1 MVNGS
6 GIVDLLVTTPNG
18 NVFKNEEVAS
28 LTAKAELW
36 RGSTVDTTK
45 VSYKWAVM
53 DASVTATSSTGY
65 DADFGIGWR
74 KLSDTADKYTGTATN
89 TLTVYAA
96 AVNSYAVF
104 KCCAQDTDSA
114 SASYN
119 TKFFDV
125 ATFIDNSDPLQIIVT
140 STGGDVFKN
149 GQGTTVLTA
158 VCYQAGSEVDA
169 AGNGSYTWTK
179 YNKDGV
185 VDTSWGTN
193 GSKTGKTLS
202 VSSADVDTKATF
214 MVVVALWGGGEMI
227 ASAQFTIISLCD
239 VVTSD
244 TPPENP
250 YEGQLWVDTS
260 VTPPETKIW
269 DGNEWVVQNDIE
281 TIRTTISI
289 LTEKDAQFQQT
300 IDGLNS
306 YVATLTETVETASN
320 DQGVL
325 EERVLNSESRVSELE
340 HTVNGLS
347 VTMQEQYIGGI
358 NYVQNSSGLNGITD
372 DWSYSGTVKT
382 DASTDTQNNTISDSC
397 FVLGAYSSLSQY
409 IRGVVPGTYTISV
422 RAKKTSTMSGYF
434 YVTYNGNKTKY
445 LFNKS
450 TAFDWTDYSVTL
462 TDVTD
467 PTLRIY
473 CYCRDASIYLADIMI
488 SEGAIPRKWTPAP
501 NEIYTQ
507 EVKIDKRGI
516 EVSNSAS
523 SQRTVITNTEF
534 AGYYNDEV
542 IFTLNKDETQTKK
555 TTVDGELTVG
565 KTKFVPMPTASEGL
579 NIVILD

>member
-1 MVNGS
+1 MTYFTYNGRSSAEFGLHIEKKDVFSAPEYDAEFISIPGRSGDIINPNRRFANIKVTYTVFLARKNVAALASNLRDIKGWLYSEPDRYHELTDSYDAEYFRYGVISGNLDIEEQLNKIGCFTVTFNCKPFKYSFAGQQTVTVDASELTITNPTAFESRPYIKLYGSGTVVIMIQPQGRGIDYRCVITYKDESTGLSLTHPLTISFSRVVNGS

-96 AVNSYAVF
+96 AVDSYAVF

-179 YNKDGV
+179 YNKDGAI
-185 VDTSWGTN
+185 DTSWGTN

-214 MVVVALWGGGEMI
+214 MVVVAI
-227 ASAQFTIISLCD
+227 
-239 VVTSD
+239 
-244 TPPENP
+244 
-250 YEGQLWVDTS
+250 
-260 VTPPETKIW
+260 
-269 DGNEWVVQNDIE
+269 
-281 TIRTTISI
+281 
-289 LTEKDAQFQQT
+289 
-300 IDGLNS
+300 
-306 YVATLTETVETASN
+306 
-320 DQGVL
+320 
-325 EERVLNSESRVSELE
+325 
-340 HTVNGLS
+340 
-347 VTMQEQYIGGI
+347 
-358 NYVQNSSGLNGITD
+358 
-372 DWSYSGTVKT
+372 
-382 DASTDTQNNTISDSC
+382 
-397 FVLGAYSSLSQY
+397 
-409 IRGVVPGTYTISV
+409 
-422 RAKKTSTMSGYF
+422 
-434 YVTYNGNKTKY
+434 
-445 LFNKS
+445 
-450 TAFDWTDYSVTL
+450 
-462 TDVTD
+462 
-467 PTLRIY
+467 
-473 CYCRDASIYLADIMI
+473 
-488 SEGAIPRKWTPAP
+488 
-501 NEIYTQ
+501 
-507 EVKIDKRGI
+507 
-516 EVSNSAS
+516 
-523 SQRTVITNTEF
+523 
-534 AGYYNDEV
+534 
-542 IFTLNKDETQTKK
+542 
-555 TTVDGELTVG
+555 
-565 KTKFVPMPTASEGL
+565 
-579 NIVILD
+579 

>member
-1 MVNGS
+1 M
-6 GIVDLLVTTPNG
+6 
-18 NVFKNEEVAS
+18 FKNEEVAS

-96 AVNSYAVF
+96 AVDSYAVF

-202 VSSADVDTKATF
+202 VSSTDVDTKATF
-214 MVVVALWGGGEMI
+214 MVVVAL
-227 ASAQFTIISLCD
+227 
-239 VVTSD
+239 
-244 TPPENP
+244 
-250 YEGQLWVDTS
+250 
-260 VTPPETKIW
+260 
-269 DGNEWVVQNDIE
+269 
-281 TIRTTISI
+281 
-289 LTEKDAQFQQT
+289 
-300 IDGLNS
+300 
-306 YVATLTETVETASN
+306 
-320 DQGVL
+320 
-325 EERVLNSESRVSELE
+325 
-340 HTVNGLS
+340 
-347 VTMQEQYIGGI
+347 
-358 NYVQNSSGLNGITD
+358 
-372 DWSYSGTVKT
+372 
-382 DASTDTQNNTISDSC
+382 
-397 FVLGAYSSLSQY
+397 
-409 IRGVVPGTYTISV
+409 
-422 RAKKTSTMSGYF
+422 
-434 YVTYNGNKTKY
+434 
-445 LFNKS
+445 
-450 TAFDWTDYSVTL
+450 
-462 TDVTD
+462 
-467 PTLRIY
+467 
-473 CYCRDASIYLADIMI
+473 
-488 SEGAIPRKWTPAP
+488 
-501 NEIYTQ
+501 
-507 EVKIDKRGI
+507 
-516 EVSNSAS
+516 
-523 SQRTVITNTEF
+523 
-534 AGYYNDEV
+534 
-542 IFTLNKDETQTKK
+542 
-555 TTVDGELTVG
+555 
-565 KTKFVPMPTASEGL
+565 
-579 NIVILD
+579 

>member
-1 MVNGS
+1 MSKAQGQFTIIDYNDALTLTGYIGSNLAKTQMYNPDNGSYTPDWKTKNLVLTPSLYVIGTTADQIATANVTSVKWYVGDSNTAITAGTNYGLSGAKSHILTVKANVMAELPGIDYRCVITYKDESTGLSLTHPLTISFSRVVNGS

-96 AVNSYAVF
+96 AVDSYAVF
-104 KCCAQDTDSA
+104 KCCAQDTDSE

-119 TKFFDV
+119 TKFFD
-125 ATFIDNSDPLQIIVT
+125 
-140 STGGDVFKN
+140 
-149 GQGTTVLTA
+149 
-158 VCYQAGSEVDA
+158 
-169 AGNGSYTWTK
+169 
-179 YNKDGV
+179 
-185 VDTSWGTN
+185 
-193 GSKTGKTLS
+193 
-202 VSSADVDTKATF
+202 
-214 MVVVALWGGGEMI
+214 
-227 ASAQFTIISLCD
+227 
-239 VVTSD
+239 
-244 TPPENP
+244 
-250 YEGQLWVDTS
+250 
-260 VTPPETKIW
+260 
-269 DGNEWVVQNDIE
+269 
-281 TIRTTISI
+281 
-289 LTEKDAQFQQT
+289 
-300 IDGLNS
+300 
-306 YVATLTETVETASN
+306 
-320 DQGVL
+320 
-325 EERVLNSESRVSELE
+325 
-340 HTVNGLS
+340 
-347 VTMQEQYIGGI
+347 
-358 NYVQNSSGLNGITD
+358 
-372 DWSYSGTVKT
+372 
-382 DASTDTQNNTISDSC
+382 
-397 FVLGAYSSLSQY
+397 
-409 IRGVVPGTYTISV
+409 
-422 RAKKTSTMSGYF
+422 
-434 YVTYNGNKTKY
+434 
-445 LFNKS
+445 
-450 TAFDWTDYSVTL
+450 SVTL

-467 PTLRIY
+467 PTLRVY

-488 SEGAIPRKWTPAP
+488 TEGAIPRKWTPAP

-555 TTVDGELTVG
+555 TTVDGDLTVG
-565 KTKFVPMPTASEGL
+565 KTKFVPMPTASDGL